1 MSLNLI
7 IKANVYE
14 FEGLAPEG
22 VATEPETP
30 VPEAADFLLEGPTG
44 VTDDDV
50 DAFTEDYEKRITQ
63 RPMDDE
69 IARALLEAFVQR
81 KAREGWRTW

>member
-1 MSLNLI
+1 MGG
-7 IKANVYE
+7 KV
-14 FEGLAPEG
+14 
-22 VATEPETP
+22 
-30 VPEAADFLLEGPTG
+30 AADFLLEGPTG